1 MKRLTVFISLT
12 LLSIASFSQSLKPVS
27 PAQQRAMITK
37 IMNVEST
44 IKTIQCN
51 FVQIKRLSM
60 LNDKMVSH
68 GRMIYQKP
76 SSLHWEYQS
85 PYSYIFIINGAKV
98 LIKQGG
104 KKNSIDIK
112 SSRMFQE
119 ITRIM
124 MNSVTG
130 KDLMSS
136 SEFNVKIYTQ
146 YNDWVAD
153 LVPKRHQ
160 MKSMF
165 STIRIY
171 FDSNKSIVSK
181 IEMFEKGGDK
191 TEIELRNVQIN
202 THINEKLFN
211 LD

>member
-1 MKRLTVFISLT
+1 MKRLTIFISLT

-76 SSLHWEYQS
+76 YSLHWEYQS

-112 SSRMFQE
+112 SGRMFQE

-136 SEFNVKIYTQ
+136 SEFNVKMYTQ

-153 LVPKRHQ
+153 LIPKRHQ
-160 MKSMF
+160 IKSMF

-202 THINEKLFN
+202 AHINEKLFN

>member
-1 MKRLTVFISLT
+1 MKRLTVFISLI
-12 LLSIASFSQSLKPVS
+12 LFFIASFSQSLKPAS
-27 PAQQRAMITK
+27 AAQQRAMITK

-51 FVQIKRLSM
+51 FIQIKRLSM
-60 LNDKMVSH
+60 LNDKMVSR

-76 SSLHWEYQS
+76 NFLRWEYQS
-85 PYSYIFIINGAKV
+85 PYSYVFIINGAKV
-98 LIKQGG
+98 MIKQGG

-130 KDLMSS
+130 RNLMSS
-136 SEFNVKIYTQ
+136 SEFNVKMYTL

-153 LVPKRHQ
+153 LIPKRHQ
-160 MKSMF
+160 MKNIF

-171 FDSNKSIVSK
+171 FDANRSIVSK

-191 TEIELRNVQIN
+191 TEIELLNAQIN
-202 THINEKLFN
+202 AHINEKSFN